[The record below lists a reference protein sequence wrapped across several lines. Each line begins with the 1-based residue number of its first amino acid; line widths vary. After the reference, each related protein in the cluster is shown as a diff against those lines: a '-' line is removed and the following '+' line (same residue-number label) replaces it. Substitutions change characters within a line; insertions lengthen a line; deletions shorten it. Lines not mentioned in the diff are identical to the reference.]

1 MIVAGVDELVVVE
14 LEVVGL
20 VVAVVGEDYLRE
32 VEVVDENYLMKVE
45 VMAEGCVLENP
56 TNFSAY
62 HWINF
67 DYQA

>member
-32 VEVVDENYLMKVE
+32 VEVVDNKYLMKVE
-45 VMAEGCVLENP
+45 VMAEGCVLENS
-56 TNFSAY
+56 TSFGAY